1 MISKK
6 ISGTV
11 VALGTAGPGT
21 EIIFGANEENSSSYA
36 QLKLLCI
43 TDVPCVS
50 YINHAY
56 RDVAKNLLFGEVRL
70 NIPESAG
77 GETWVSKTPRWLENT
92 IVGVV
97 CANTVLYKSTILLIF
112 EAELAESVQLLYSKF
127 PYSFV

>member
-1 MISKK
+1 MHH
-6 ISGTV
+6 GC
-11 VALGTAGPGT
+11 ALR
-21 EIIFGANEENSSSYA
+21 
-36 QLKLLCI
+36 LL
-43 TDVPCVS
+43 

-77 GETWVSKTPRWLENT
+77 GQAWVSKTLRWLENT
-92 IVGVV
+92 IVGLF

-127 PYSFV
+127 LYSFV